1 MPCTEHLSNR
11 GEPQSVKYSNLK
23 KVNLTGNKHNMSLQ
37 DSKKASNINIIN
49 EGNAQTT
56 KDQNIFSVTS
66 YCDSWSC

>member
-1 MPCTEHLSNR
+1 MPCTEQLSNR
-11 GEPQSVKYSNLK
+11 VEPQSVKYSDLK
-23 KVNLTGNKHNMSLQ
+23 MLDLTDNKHNMSLQ

-56 KDQNIFSVTS
+56 KDQNMFSVTS